1 MGNQNGAGEA
11 ACCGSSSSKT
21 AIISTAAAGPS
32 KPYSSYIMPRAKDK
46 EGQ

>member
-32 KPYSSYIMPRAKDK
+32 KTYSRYNIRRVKDK